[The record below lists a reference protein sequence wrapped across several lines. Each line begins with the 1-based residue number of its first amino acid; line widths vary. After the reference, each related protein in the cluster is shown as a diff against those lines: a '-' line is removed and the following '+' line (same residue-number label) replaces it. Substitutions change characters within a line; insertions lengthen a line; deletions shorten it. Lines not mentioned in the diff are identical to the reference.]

1 LIAVGLA
8 DDDFAHASPANDPPF
23 MAYHDAAQHAGDT
36 GHAGDSN
43 DLDYLEA
50 RRSRPVLTPAARAAH
65 TTPPTRHSRLTRC
78 VSTIRAV

>member
-23 MAYHDAAQHAGDT
+23 MAYHDAA
-36 GHAGDSN
+36 N